1 MSLKLLFLFIFI
13 PVTLFASG
21 YKKIITSFNVS
32 RPMTLID
39 NSKNYVTI
47 KPGNYKV
54 VMRKDPGIVSLW
66 FQNLDKV
73 FNFKSH
79 KTSENFTLLARKS
92 GQPYTLTVFNKKE
105 KTKLKDYVET
115 INVDCIIDEAVKFE
129 EECHPKLKWV
139 PYEYRKIAV
148 KKSDLFCYRRPSVA
162 VRWGKRTDRLSVA
175 VFSKKANI
183 DLVDSR
189 KSEIVA
195 SAHYREEETQ
205 KKVWKKGQC
214 R

>member
-1 MSLKLLFLFIFI
+1 VSLKLLFIFI

-21 YKKIITSFNVS
+21 YKKIITGLNVT

-47 KPGNYKV
+47 KPGNYKI
-54 VMRKDPGIVSLW
+54 VMRRDPGVVSLW

-79 KTSENFTLLARKS
+79 KNSENFTLLARKS
-92 GQPYTLTVFNKKE
+92 GQPYTLTVINKKE
-105 KTKLKDYVET
+105 KIKVKDYVET
-115 INVDCIIDEAVKFE
+115 IKVDCIIDEAVKFE

-139 PYEYRKIAV
+139 PYEYRKIAI

-162 VRWGKRTDRLSVA
+162 VRWGTRTDRLSVA

>member
-1 MSLKLLFLFIFI
+1 MNLKLIFLFILL
-13 PVTLFASG
+13 PATLFGSG
-21 YKKIITSFNVS
+21 YKKIITSFNVT

-39 NSKNYVTI
+39 NSKKYVTI
-47 KPGNYKV
+47 KPGNYRI
-54 VMRKDPGIVSLW
+54 VMQKGPGQVSLW
-66 FQNLDKV
+66 FQRLDKV
-73 FNFKSH
+73 FYFKAPII
-79 KTSENFTLLARKS
+79 SENFTLLARNS

-105 KTKLKDYVET
+105 KIKLKDYVET
-115 INVDCIIDEAVKFE
+115 IKVDCIIDEAVKFE

-162 VRWGKRTDRLSVA
+162 VIWGKRTDRLSVA

-195 SAHYREEETQ
+195 SAQYREEETQ
-205 KKVWKKGQC
+205 RKVWKKGQC